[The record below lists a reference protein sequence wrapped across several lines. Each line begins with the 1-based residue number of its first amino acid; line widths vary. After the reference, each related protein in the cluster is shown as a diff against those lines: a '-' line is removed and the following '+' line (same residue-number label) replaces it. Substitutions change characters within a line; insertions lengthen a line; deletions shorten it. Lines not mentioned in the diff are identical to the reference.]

1 MLFVTLILAA
11 CAPQPQPMPAPLPT
25 AEMEIVTEQYKI
37 YFPFTVKAAPIIIDS
52 RSGPEICMAWS
63 GQFLD
68 KAKVDFGANMY
79 YHSGTWRVP
88 NQNSIPIVR
97 SLPGHREDIANQLL
111 YLKSIRWN
119 GLVILANEPDMVDQ
133 DNIKF
138 PKDLAGLYWYAT
150 QILPD
155 ATFIVPNAI
164 DLNYL
169 DEFLDYAAI
178 RSKDRIGIH
187 IYQGN
192 RYDNVHT
199 WPTDWIAR
207 LEAILGKH
215 NIDNRY
221 WISEV
226 GLAEVWTRNISTRY
240 VSEILSSDAE
250 VACIYTTNCGTYL
263 SGCGWDLYGSDG
275 GLTTGGNAL
284 ASIILPLQANAYP

>member
-1 MLFVTLILAA
+1 MVAA
-11 CAPQPQPMPAPLPT
+11 CAPQPEPLPEPLPT
-25 AEMEIVTEQYKI
+25 AEAEMI
-37 YFPFTVKAAPIIIDS
+37 AAPMPVYLPAVIMSAPLVVDQ
-52 RSGPEICMAWS
+52 RAGPEVCMAWS

-68 KAKVDFGANMY
+68 KAKVDFSANMY

-88 NQNSIPIVR
+88 NQNGIPIVR

-111 YLKSIRWN
+111 YLKSINWK

-133 DNIKF
+133 DSVTF

-155 ATFIVPNAI
+155 ATFIVPNTI

-169 DEFLDYAAI
+169 DEFLDYAVI

-199 WPTDWIAR
+199 WPTAWITR
-207 LEAILGKH
+207 LEAILSKH
-215 NIDNRY
+215 NIDNKY

-240 VSEILSSDAE
+240 VSEILSSNAE

>member
-1 MLFVTLILAA
+1 MRYWVLFVAILLISG
-11 CAPQPQPMPAPLPT
+11 CKQQPEPLPAPLPT
-25 AEMEIVTEQYKI
+25 AEMVAAPQPV
-37 YFPFTVKAAPIIIDS
+37 YFPIAVKSTPLVADQRA
-52 RSGPEICMAWS
+52 GPEVCMAWS

-68 KAKVDFGANMY
+68 KAKFDFNANMY

-111 YLKSIRWN
+111 YLKSINWK

-133 DNIKF
+133 DNVTF

-150 QILPD
+150 QVLPD
-155 ATFIVPNAI
+155 ATFIVPNTI

-169 DEFLDYAAI
+169 DEFLDYATI

-199 WPTDWIAR
+199 WPTDWITR
-207 LEAILGKH
+207 LEVILSEH

-226 GLAEVWTRNISTRY
+226 GLAEVWTRDINTRY

-250 VACIYTTNCGTYL
+250 VACFYTTNCGAYIP
-263 SGCGWDLYGSDG
+263 GCGWDLYDKNGN
-275 GLTTGGNAL
+275 LTIAGNVL
-284 ASIILPLQANAYP
+284 KELK